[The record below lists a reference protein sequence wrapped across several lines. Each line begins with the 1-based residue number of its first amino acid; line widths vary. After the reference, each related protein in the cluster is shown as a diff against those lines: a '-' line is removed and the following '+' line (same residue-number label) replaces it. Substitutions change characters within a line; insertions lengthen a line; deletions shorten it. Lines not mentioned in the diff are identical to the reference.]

1 MPPGHK
7 ALKAKGLNHPSLD
20 TKLRDWGHHDLSA
33 DSLFSEDSRLLTF
46 RDDSPSKQEHS
57 EVPSTQPSGFK
68 ILNPDIIEQ
77 GLLSWGLREMLH

>member
-20 TKLRDWGHHDLSA
+20 TKLRDWGHRDLSA
-33 DSLFSEDSRLLTF
+33 DSLFSEDSRLSTF
-46 RDDSPSKQEHS
+46 GDDSPSKQEHS
-57 EVPSTQPSGFK
+57 EVLQPSSFK
-68 ILNPDIIEQ
+68 ILNPDITEQ